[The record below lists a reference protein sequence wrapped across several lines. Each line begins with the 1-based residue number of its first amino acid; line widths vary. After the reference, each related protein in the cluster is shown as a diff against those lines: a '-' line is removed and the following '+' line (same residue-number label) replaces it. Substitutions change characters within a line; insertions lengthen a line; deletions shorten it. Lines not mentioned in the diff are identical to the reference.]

1 MVRRKMGTGSK
12 WLRADGKWVARRS
25 PDASGRR
32 VERILSTAEEADAW
46 LEHKPSKT
54 TRQKLDTDI
63 ASRIDAMITD
73 GVDAKVIAA
82 KTGVGLK
89 TVRSRLYKHRHGD
102 WARGRWVPLDDV
114 LLLVREAYESGQ
126 MALGVDDLIA
136 DIEKRSKK

>member
-12 WLRADGKWVARRS
+12 WMRADGKWVARRS

-46 LEHKPSKT
+46 LENKPSKT

-63 ASRIDAMITD
+63 ASQIDAMITD
-73 GVDAKVIAA
+73 GVDAKVIAE

-89 TVRSRLYKHRHGD
+89 TVRSRIYKHRHGD

-126 MALGVDDLIA
+126 MALGVEDLIA